1 MTTTTLSSVAT
12 DVIHA
17 YGETARNVVKATR
30 VGSERL
36 VGFVDQGVERAV
48 RPLGARLSPALRANL
63 LTSRERV
70 NGYTLK
76 GIELTAGGAE
86 TLVHTA
92 VDLAANGVKR
102 FAAGAQSVD
111 QMLGTHA
118 LDQLS
123 RAVLP
128 GAVAL
133 QGVVGRFEQGSAKL
147 ATRIAGDNVVV
158 KAAKAA
164 RRKVAKAAPAVRRSV
179 RKVAKV
185 TRAR

>member
-1 MTTTTLSSVAT
+1 MTTPTLSGVTT

-17 YGETARNVVKATR
+17 YGETARNLVKATR
-30 VGSERL
+30 VGSQRL

-63 LTSRERV
+63 VSTRQRV
-70 NGYTLK
+70 NDTTRK
-76 GIELTAGGAE
+76 GIELTTGGAE
-86 TLVHTA
+86 TVVHTA

-102 FAAGAQSVD
+102 LAAGAQSLD

-123 RAVLP
+123 LAVLP

-133 QGVVGRFEQGSAKL
+133 HGVVGRFEQGSARL
-147 ATRIAGDNVVV
+147 VTRIAGDGVVV

-164 RRKVAKAAPAVRRSV
+164 RRQVAKAAPAVRRGV
-179 RKVAKV
+179 RKVSKAAS
-185 TRAR
+185 AR

>member
-1 MTTTTLSSVAT
+1 MTSTTLSSVTT

-30 VGSERL
+30 VGSQRL

-48 RPLGARLSPALRANL
+48 RPLGERLSPALRANL
-63 LTSRERV
+63 VATRERV

-86 TLVHTA
+86 TVVHTA
-92 VDLAANGVKR
+92 VDLASNGVKR
-102 FAAGAQSVD
+102 LAAGAQSVD
-111 QMLGTHA
+111 QMLGTQA

-128 GAVAL
+128 GAQAL
-133 QGVVGRFEQGSAKL
+133 HGVVGRIEQGSARL
-147 ATRIAGDNVVV
+147 VTRVAGDNVVV
-158 KAAKAA
+158 KAAKTA

-179 RKVAKV
+179 RKVVKA
-185 TRAR
+185 TRAA